1 MPDLPTIAESGIKD
15 FEASLYYG
23 LVAPAGTP
31 RPIIDRLNQV
41 LREALATADVRKR
54 LTNDGAEATPGS
66 PEDYG
71 AHIDRDE
78 KRWSLVVKASGAT
91 EN

>member
-1 MPDLPTIAESGIKD
+1 M
-15 FEASLYYG
+15 
-23 LVAPAGTP
+23 
-31 RPIIDRLNQV
+31 
-41 LREALATADVRKR
+41 RKR